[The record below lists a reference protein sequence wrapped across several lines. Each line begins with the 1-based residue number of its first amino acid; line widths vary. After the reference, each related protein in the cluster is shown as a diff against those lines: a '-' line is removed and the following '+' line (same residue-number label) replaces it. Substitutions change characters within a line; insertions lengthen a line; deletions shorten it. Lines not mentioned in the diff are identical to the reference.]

1 MYDGPYR
8 SLGIEHHGMALDGS
22 ALTRSG
28 HEKRGS
34 ISGAP
39 SRRRRRRS
47 TMERMGRLGLIW
59 LLLVAVLGWL
69 PGCGSRPSVPLSH
82 WTLTVEG
89 GATDVAVDLPRR
101 LDEHLPADRTHY
113 LLRTEVPRALLPD
126 GALELVIPHF
136 EGLAELY
143 VDGEHAKAAQREAI
157 DGYRHAGPHLWQL
170 PPLPPGNAPLRLEL
184 RVDHRWTQS
193 GWVGTVP
200 RIEPAGRLGGHV
212 LAIVALNDFGA
223 VATVSALVLM
233 GVMSL
238 WTYLGDRTHRSY
250 LWFALQ
256 LFAAAYYPLHVS
268 GYSQLLVGPYDT
280 LLLVLTLD
288 LALVAAVTFTHVE
301 FRDDLGR
308 STRAWPWL
316 MAAGAVAALGLVS
329 ADPFEITRVGAPA
342 VVVFLAVVS
351 AYQVMV
357 GVRLVR
363 QTRSPR
369 GSRVFLAE
377 WVVLGTTSAFD
388 GVAWLGLGEPL
399 GGVRTACLGLGAFA
413 LLNSLRLAGEHSHSM
428 GTTEDLNLQLAR
440 RVEALETKQ
449 REVQALNERLR
460 EQMSH
465 RSRQL
470 FSMLSQL
477 GTRNNATPQLRL
489 QPGDLVAG
497 RYRVMHEL
505 GAGGMGVVYAV
516 LRQADEL
523 RLALKVT
530 MQSDA
535 WGLARLAR
543 EAEIATK
550 IDHPNVVALIDVDI
564 DPQRGFLFMV
574 MEHVDGPSLAEHK
587 QGFGRD
593 RAWAL
598 DVLRQVASGL
608 AALHAV
614 GVVHRDLKPAN
625 VLLVVRPDGGLQVK
639 ITDFGISRSLDVD
652 LMPRPAD
659 TRPEDSDVHMPV
671 IRSGVLD
678 PATRRLLDAQ
688 LRGQAAEDS
697 LAQHESTGRRRSLRR
712 TEGDDLDGSTR
723 PLRVEEVRELE
734 LWEPSSPL
742 TQAGSIVGTP
752 VYMAPE
758 LALDPPLISP
768 AADVFSFGVLAHQLL
783 TGQRPF
789 AEPPVMMVAEGR
801 KLPPELDLD
810 LEDVPIGLRATLR
823 ACLSLDPDAR
833 PGAARLVEVFRELAK
848 STGSELDGYASRPF
862 PRIQLDHI
870 EVSQIEITRGRD
882 ADAPRQRRHD
892 TSPPEPHAA

>member
-1 MYDGPYR
+1 
-8 SLGIEHHGMALDGS
+8 
-22 ALTRSG
+22 
-28 HEKRGS
+28 
-34 ISGAP
+34 
-39 SRRRRRRS
+39 
-47 TMERMGRLGLIW
+47 MGGLRCW
-59 LLLVAVLGWL
+59 LLFVAVLAWL
-69 PGCGSRPSVPLSH
+69 PACGGSSTRVPLTR

-89 GATDVAVDLPRR
+89 SNAEVPVQLPRH
-101 LDEHLPADRTHY
+101 LDEHLPATTTRY
-113 LLRTEVPRALLPD
+113 VLRTEIPREALP
-126 GALELVIPHF
+126 GGPRPPALKLVIPYF

-143 VDGEHAKAAQREAI
+143 VDGEHANAGHHQPVDR
-157 DGYRHAGPHLWQL
+157 YRHAGPHLWRL
-170 PPLPPGNAPLRLEL
+170 PPLPPGDEPLRLEL

-193 GWVGTVP
+193 GWLGTVP
-200 RIEPAGRLGGHV
+200 RLEPAKQLDLHV
-212 LAIVALNDFGA
+212 LAIVAFNDFGA
-223 VATVSALVLM
+223 VATVSALLLI
-233 GVMSL
+233 GLMSL
-238 WTYLGDRTHRSY
+238 WVWRADRKRRRPY
-250 LWFALQ
+250 LWFAVQ
-256 LFAAAYYPLHVS
+256 LIAAAYYPLHVS
-268 GYSQLLVGPYDT
+268 GYSQFLVGPYDT
-280 LLLVLTLD
+280 LLLALMLD
-288 LALVAAVTFTHVE
+288 VALISAVTFTHAE
-301 FRDDLGR
+301 FGRQLG
-308 STRAWPWL
+308 SSPKAWPWL
-316 MAAGAVAALGLVS
+316 MVAGAVATLALVS
-329 ADPFEITRVGAPA
+329 ADPFRITFVGARA
-342 VVVFLAVVS
+342 TILFLGVVS
-351 AYQVMV
+351 LYQIAM
-357 GVRLVR
+357 GLRLVR
-363 QTRSPR
+363 REPR
-369 GSRVFLAE
+369 PPGSTVFLAE
-377 WVVLGTTSAFD
+377 WLILGFSSAFD

-399 GGVRTACLGLGAFA
+399 GGVRAACLGLGAFA
-413 LLNSLRLAGEHSHSM
+413 LLNSLRLASEHSLSM
-428 GTTEDLNLQLAR
+428 GTTDDLNVQLAR

-449 REVQALNERLR
+449 REVQELNERLR

-497 RYRVMHEL
+497 RYRVMYEL

-516 LRQADEL
+516 LRQADEM

-530 MQSDA
+530 VQSDA

-550 IDHPNVVALIDVDI
+550 VDHPNVVALIDVDI

-574 MEHVDGPSLAEHK
+574 MEHVDGPSLAEYK

-593 RAWAL
+593 RKWAL
-598 DVLRQVASGL
+598 DVLGQVARGL
-608 AALHAV
+608 SALHAV

-639 ITDFGISRSLDVD
+639 ITDFGISRSLDTEV
-652 LMPRPAD
+652 RVEA
-659 TRPEDSDVHMPV
+659 RPEDSDVHMPV
-671 IRSGVLD
+671 VRSGALD

-688 LRGQAAEDS
+688 LRGQAAEAS
-697 LAQHESTGRRRSLRR
+697 LAQHESTDRRRRSQRR
-712 TEGDDLDGSTR
+712 TEADEGDESTR

-734 LWEPSSPL
+734 LWEPSAPL

-810 LEDVPIGLRATLR
+810 LEGIPIGLRATLR

-833 PGAARLVEVFRELAK
+833 PGAARLVEVFRELAVVV
-848 STGSELDGYASRPF
+848 GGELDGYASRPF
-862 PRIQLDHI
+862 PRFQLDQM
-870 EVSQIEITRGRD
+870 EVSQIEITRSHDR
-882 ADAPRQRRHD
+882 DAPRRRPHE
-892 TSPPEPHAA
+892 TSPPEPHVA

>member
-1 MYDGPYR
+1 MN
-8 SLGIEHHGMALDGS
+8 
-22 ALTRSG
+22 
-28 HEKRGS
+28 
-34 ISGAP
+34 P
-39 SRRRRRRS
+39 SRR
-47 TMERMGRLGLIW
+47 IAVIAP
-59 LLLVAVLGWL
+59 VA
-69 PGCGSRPSVPLSH
+69 
-82 WTLTVEG
+82 
-89 GATDVAVDLPRR
+89 
-101 LDEHLPADRTHY
+101 
-113 LLRTEVPRALLPD
+113 
-126 GALELVIPHF
+126 I
-136 EGLAELY
+136 
-143 VDGEHAKAAQREAI
+143 
-157 DGYRHAGPHLWQL
+157 
-170 PPLPPGNAPLRLEL
+170 
-184 RVDHRWTQS
+184 
-193 GWVGTVP
+193 
-200 RIEPAGRLGGHV
+200 V
-212 LAIVALNDFGA
+212 LALGA
-223 VATVSALVLM
+223 
-233 GVMSL
+233 
-238 WTYLGDRTHRSY
+238 
-250 LWFALQ
+250 
-256 LFAAAYYPLHVS
+256 
-268 GYSQLLVGPYDT
+268 
-280 LLLVLTLD
+280 
-288 LALVAAVTFTHVE
+288 
-301 FRDDLGR
+301 
-308 STRAWPWL
+308 
-316 MAAGAVAALGLVS
+316 
-329 ADPFEITRVGAPA
+329 
-342 VVVFLAVVS
+342 
-351 AYQVMV
+351 
-357 GVRLVR
+357 
-363 QTRSPR
+363 
-369 GSRVFLAE
+369 
-377 WVVLGTTSAFD
+377 TSAFD
-388 GVAWLGLGEPL
+388 GIAWMGFGEPL
-399 GGVRTACLGLGAFA
+399 GGVRMACLGLGVFA

-428 GTTEDLNLQLAR
+428 GTTDDLNVQLAR

-497 RYRVMHEL
+497 RYRVMYEL

-516 LRQADEL
+516 LRQADEM

-550 IDHPNVVALIDVDI
+550 VDHPHVVALIDVDI

-593 RAWAL
+593 RKWAL
-598 DVLRQVASGL
+598 DVLGQVASGL

-625 VLLVVRPDGGLQVK
+625 VLLGARADGGLQVK

-652 LMPRPAD
+652 GMARPAD

-671 IRSGVLD
+671 VRSGTLD

-688 LRGQAAEDS
+688 LRGQAAEES
-697 LAQHESTGRRRSLRR
+697 LAQHEHTDRRARSLRR
-712 TEGDDLDGSTR
+712 TEGGDDLEGSTR

-752 VYMAPE
+752 VFMAPE

-810 LEDVPIGLRATLR
+810 LEGIPIGLRATLR

-833 PGAARLVEVFRELAK
+833 PSAARLVEVFREL
-848 STGSELDGYASRPF
+848 SQTVGGELDGYASRPF

-870 EVSQIEITRGRD
+870 AVSQIEITRSRD
-882 ADAPRQRRHD
+882 ADTPRRRHHD
-892 TSPPEPHAA
+892 TSPPEHAA